1 MQLAFRRWSLGVK
14 LSVIASLSVAVLFI
28 AFSLSLTRSAGEKL
42 ESLTMHDMESQV
54 TGITDMIAMYDTS
67 LQASVDSYTNLFASF
82 LPSRFT
88 VDNQARLPI
97 SATTAPTLKSGDT
110 VLNMNT
116 AVTDDFLSRTGA
128 ISTIFVRDGDDFVR
142 ITTSLKK
149 EDSSRAIGTKLDR
162 ASPAFAPVSGNKS
175 FSGLAVLF
183 GKQYITQYKPVTDA
197 SGSVI
202 AILFVGIDIS
212 KEFAQMQKRILDK
225 RIGDSGHFIVLS
237 KAGATAGAYLV
248 HPTLSGQKPDWSG
261 DALQQV
267 LKSDGGRLEY
277 DDNSLSGDDRTQVM
291 VYRSV
296 PQWKWVVVGTISK
309 ASLLAEINTIR
320 NLFLGGG
327 IALVALFAVFF
338 VYLTRRWLSRPL
350 DEVVKVAE
358 QFAAGN
364 LQATLTTESQ
374 DEVGRLVDAINDMG
388 HGLTRLVSQVRDA
401 AEEIAAGTDALAED
415 SGNISEQISRQA
427 SSVEE
432 TSATMEQLASTV
444 KQNADNVSA
453 AKGLATESASAA
465 QNGSITVTD
474 SVETMS
480 EIKRSSQKIA
490 DITTTIQSIA
500 FQTNIL
506 ALNAAVEAS
515 RAGEHGKGFAVVA
528 AEVRSLAQ
536 RSSTAVKE
544 IEALITESL
553 HQIETG
559 YRFSEKT
566 RSVMDD
572 LLHRIQQV
580 STIVNDI
587 DIASREQSQGIEQ
600 VNVAINQIGQAINQ
614 NASLVQNSEST
625 AQGLREKGH
634 HLSDVVSVF
643 RIHP

>member
-97 SATTAPTLKSGDT
+97 SGTTAPTLKSGDT
-110 VLNMNT
+110 ILNMNT
-116 AVTDDFLSRTGA
+116 TVTDDFLSRTVA

-149 EDSSRAIGTKLDR
+149 EDGSRAIGTRLDR
-162 ASPAFAPVSGNKS
+162 ASPAFASVSGNKS

-225 RIGDSGHFIVLS
+225 RIGNAGHFIVLS
-237 KAGATAGAYLV
+237 KAGATAGTYLV
-248 HPTLSGQKPDWSG
+248 HPTLTGQKPDWSG

-267 LKSDGGRLEY
+267 LKNDGGKLEY

-327 IALVALFAVFF
+327 IALVVLFAVFF

-364 LQATLTTESQ
+364 LQATLTTKSQ
-374 DEVGRLVDAINDMG
+374 DEVGRLVDAINSMG

-432 TSATMEQLASTV
+432 TSATMEQLSSTV
-444 KQNADNVSA
+444 KQNADNVSS
-453 AKGLATESASAA
+453 AKGLAAESASAA
-465 QNGSITVTD
+465 QNGSKTVAD

-536 RSSTAVKE
+536 RSSSAVKE
-544 IEALITESL
+544 IEALIAESL

>member
-54 TGITDMIAMYDTS
+54 TGITDMIGMYDTS

-97 SATTAPTLKSGDT
+97 SGTTAPTLKSGDT

-149 EDSSRAIGTKLDR
+149 EDGSRAIGTKLDR
-162 ASPAFAPVSGNKS
+162 ASPAFAHVSGNKS

-225 RIGDSGHFIVLS
+225 RIGDSGHFVVLS

-248 HPTLSGQKPDWSG
+248 HPTLAGQKPDWSG

-267 LKSDGGRLEY
+267 LKNDSGRLEY

-309 ASLLAEINTIR
+309 ASLLAEIKTIR

-327 IALVALFAVFF
+327 IALVVLFAVFF

-364 LQATLTTESQ
+364 LQATLTTNSQ
-374 DEVGRLVDAINDMG
+374 DEVGRLVDAINSMG

-432 TSATMEQLASTV
+432 TSATMEQLSSTV
-444 KQNADNVSA
+444 KQNADNVSS
-453 AKGLATESASAA
+453 AKGLAAESASAA
-465 QNGSITVTD
+465 QNGSKTVAD

-536 RSSTAVKE
+536 RSSSAVKE
-544 IEALITESL
+544 IEALIAESL

-587 DIASREQSQGIEQ
+587 DIASREQSLGIEQ